1 MGCVATYSG
10 NAHNPPFSVFLFLG
24 ACACQE
30 RVENRRTLLMAGLN
44 RINERYLNDPLF
56 TSLAYLPIAEDTANR
71 IVRFHAERSFAF
83 STKSRVPYLT
93 VVEVVEAPYMR
104 QLQRR
109 CVLVGPCP

>member
-1 MGCVATYSG
+1 
-10 NAHNPPFSVFLFLG
+10 
-24 ACACQE
+24 
-30 RVENRRTLLMAGLN
+30 MAGLN
-44 RINERYLNDPLF
+44 RINERYLNDPLA

-104 QLQRR
+104 QQQRR
-109 CVLVGPCP
+109 